1 MIPVLW
7 SFTWVI
13 LLDINVTM
21 QISRIPLIPILRFFH
36 EWNLNESVVGQDNF
50 SSRRLWWKPNYIFT
64 NLRILTI
71 AVRPV
76 HLRSQCEI
84 FAKRWRFSGS
94 CKWSNFSSRRLWWK
108 PNYIFTNVR
117 ILTIAVRPVHLR
129 SQCEIF
135 AKHWRFSGSC
145 KWSPKVMVPSM
156 VRYICLWFLSPLGW
170 LKETKPSKNQSGC
183 TWRNVGQNL

>member
-1 MIPVLW
+1 MDEGKVGVLKFFYNRPQSWRNQSLQHASRQRLYREYGLYMYEVFLVNMIPVLW

-84 FAKRWRFSGS
+84 FAK
-94 CKWSNFSSRRLWWK
+94 
-108 PNYIFTNVR
+108 
-117 ILTIAVRPVHLR
+117 
-129 SQCEIF
+129 
-135 AKHWRFSGSC
+135 HWRFSGSC